1 MKAPFENPVRLAGK
15 RGKSMGSMDALTA
28 YFVYG
33 VRAASAQQV
42 MPRHMPASPPRGKT
56 FILGC
61 GKAAAAMAQVARGHT
76 SGEVIG
82 CVVTRYGHGV
92 DQDIDGV
99 RVIEARHPVP
109 DAAGRAAAEE
119 IIALAHTAGPDDRV
133 IFVISGG
140 GSALLC
146 APAIGLELEEKQA
159 ITDHLVRSGA
169 PIEDINLV
177 RRHLSRVKGGRLG
190 AIAGARGAQLLT
202 LVISDVVGD
211 DPALVA
217 SGPSVAAPFEPDRA
231 IATLERYGWRPGA
244 ALAHAIRANRPDD
257 VPGHEVVTLATGRT
271 ALDAVAAR
279 ARQDGWNVVDLG
291 HALTGEASAVG
302 AAHAVLAQEL
312 LGKPGRHLVLSGGE
326 LTVTSVGKHGC
337 GGPNLEYLAG
347 LAQVLRPDDPIC
359 ALAGDSD
366 GIDGTQDN
374 AGGFVTAGTIP
385 ADALCAALASHRT
398 YALFQA
404 HGGLILTG
412 PSLTNVNDIRM
423 IAVEP

>member
-1 MKAPFENPVRLAGK
+1 ME
-15 RGKSMGSMDALTA
+15 SIDALTA
-28 YFVYG
+28 YFVHG

-42 MPRHMPASPPRGKT
+42 MPRHVPASPPKGKT

-61 GKAAAAMAQVARGHT
+61 GKAAAAMAQVARAHT
-76 SGEVIG
+76 SGDVIG

-92 DQDIDGV
+92 DLDIDGV
-99 RVIEARHPVP
+99 CVIEARHPVP
-109 DAAGRAAAEE
+109 DAAGRAAADH
-119 IIALAHTAGPDDRV
+119 IIALAQQAGPGDRL

-146 APAIGLELEEKQA
+146 APATGLELAEKQA

-169 PIEDINLV
+169 PIDDINLV

-202 LVISDVVGD
+202 MVISDVVGD

-231 IATLERYGWRPGA
+231 ISTLARYGWRA
-244 ALAHAIRANRPDD
+244 SAELARVIHANRPDE
-257 VPGHEVVTLATGRT
+257 VPLHDVVTLATGRT
-271 ALDAVAAR
+271 ALDAVADR
-279 ARQDGWNVVDLG
+279 ARRDGWNVLDLG
-291 HALTGEASAVG
+291 HALTGEARAVG
-302 AAHAVLAQEL
+302 AAHAVLAQDL
-312 LGKPGRHLVLSGGE
+312 VGKPGRHLVLSGGE
-326 LTVTSVGKHGC
+326 LTVTSAGTQGC

-347 LAQVLRPDDPIC
+347 LAQVLRPGDPIC

-366 GIDGTQDN
+366 GIDGTEDN
-374 AGGFVTAGTIP
+374 AGGFVTAGAIP
-385 ADALCAALASHRT
+385 AEALRAALASHRT
-398 YALFQA
+398 HTLFQA
-404 HGGLILTG
+404 HGGLIITG

-423 IAVEP
+423 IAVEPR

>member
-1 MKAPFENPVRLAGK
+1 MQ
-15 RGKSMGSMDALTA
+15 RGTAVGLKETLTG
-28 YFVYG
+28 YFAHG
-33 VRAASAQQV
+33 VGAASAPVV
-42 MPRHMPASPPRGKT
+42 MPGHLPVDPPRGKT
-56 FILGC
+56 IILGC
-61 GKAAAAMAQVARGHT
+61 GKAAAAMAQVARARTAGD
-76 SGEVIG
+76 VIG

-92 DQDIDGV
+92 GREIDGV

-109 DAAGRAAAEE
+109 DAAGRDAADA
-119 IIALAHTAGPDDRV
+119 IIALAQHAGPDDRV

-146 APAIGLELEEKQA
+146 APAAGLDLAEKQA

-231 IATLERYGWRPGA
+231 IAALESYGWRARA
-244 ALAHAIRANRPDD
+244 AVIAAIRANRPDD
-257 VPGHEVVTLATGRT
+257 VPDHKVVTLATCRT

-279 ARQDGWNVVDLG
+279 ARQDGWTVVDLG
-291 HALTGEASAVG
+291 DRVTGEARAVG
-302 AAHAVLAQEL
+302 AAHAALARGLIGRPAPHL
-312 LGKPGRHLVLSGGE
+312 LLSGGE
-326 LTVTSVGKHGC
+326 LTVTAAGKHGC
-337 GGPNLEYLAG
+337 GGPNLEYLAA
-347 LAQVLRPDDPIC
+347 LAQGLRAGDPIA

-366 GIDGTQDN
+366 GIDGTEDN
-374 AGGFVTAGTIP
+374 AGGFVAAGVLP
-385 ADALCAALASHRT
+385 ADRLDAALASHRT
-398 YALFQA
+398 HALFRA
-404 HGGLILTG
+404 HDSLIVTG
-412 PSLTNVNDIRM
+412 PSLTNVNDIRV
-423 IAVEP
+423 IAVEPR